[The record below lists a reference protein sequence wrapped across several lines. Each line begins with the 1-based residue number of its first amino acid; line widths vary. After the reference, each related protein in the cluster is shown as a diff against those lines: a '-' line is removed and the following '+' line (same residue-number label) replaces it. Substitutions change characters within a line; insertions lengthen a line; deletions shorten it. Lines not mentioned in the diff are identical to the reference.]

1 MCQDS
6 ENAVAAPVILVVE
19 ADSAV
24 RESLKFSLE
33 VEGFK
38 VRAYETPDQLLEEN
52 NLPGSGVLIVHY
64 HLPSMNGL
72 DLIGKMRQRSSLPA
86 LLVTGSISEPI
97 RKRASNAGVA
107 VVLKPFQGAELIDC
121 IRKLLDSTQNR

>member
-6 ENAVAAPVILVVE
+6 ENAVADPVILVVE

-52 NLPGSGVLIVHY
+52 NLPGAGVLIVHY

-72 DLIGKMRQRSSLPA
+72 DLIRKMRQRSSLPA

-97 RKRASNAGVA
+97 RKRASDAGVA